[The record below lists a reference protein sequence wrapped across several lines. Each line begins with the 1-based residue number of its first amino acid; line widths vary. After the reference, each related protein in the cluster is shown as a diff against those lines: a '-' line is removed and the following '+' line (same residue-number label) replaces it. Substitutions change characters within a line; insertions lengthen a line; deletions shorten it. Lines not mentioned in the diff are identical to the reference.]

1 MKFGEW
7 GEGVAGR
14 YLENQGFTI
23 LERNFRCR
31 SGEIDLIVQK
41 GDLLCFVEVKSRKGT
56 YTGYPSEAVT
66 RTKQEHIRRVASYYL
81 HTHRRT
87 YWKNL
92 RMDVIEVLR
101 IGETTYLRHIEDAF
115 GE

>member
-7 GEGVAGR
+7 GEMVAGR
-14 YLENQGFTI
+14 YLEDQGYRI

-41 GDLLCFVEVKSRKGT
+41 GDLLCFVEVKTRKGT

-66 RTKQEHIRRVASYYL
+66 RNKQEHIRRVTSYYL
-81 HTHRRT
+81 HTHRGT
-87 YWKNL
+87 HWKYL

-101 IGETTYLRHIEDAF
+101 LGETTYLRHIEDAF